1 MLSPAAPN
9 PNILVVFNAP
19 SLQKFAPTVQPGG
32 VIVYDSSVIS
42 ETPEVDSSLKM
53 SGIPFTQ
60 IAVDLGKKMVK
71 NIVAL
76 GALQA
81 ATNLFPKESFLT
93 AIGQA
98 LHDKCSLIPLNEE
111 AFQWGIKAFED
122 GCESRR

>member
-1 MLSPAAPN
+1 
-9 PNILVVFNAP
+9 LVVFNAP
-19 SLQKFAPTVQPGG
+19 SLQKFASTVQPGG
-32 VIVYDSSVIS
+32 IIVYDSSVIS
-42 ETPEVDSSLKM
+42 EVPKLDPSVKVY
-53 SGIPFTQ
+53 GIPFTQ

-81 ATNLFPKESFLT
+81 ATDIFPKESFIT

-111 AFQWGIKAFED
+111 AFQWGIKSFE
-122 GCESRR
+122 EQYKK